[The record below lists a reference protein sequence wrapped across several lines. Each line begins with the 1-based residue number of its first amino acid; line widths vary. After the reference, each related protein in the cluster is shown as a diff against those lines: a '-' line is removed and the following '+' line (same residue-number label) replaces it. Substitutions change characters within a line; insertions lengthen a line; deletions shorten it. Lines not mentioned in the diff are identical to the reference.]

1 MTWSIFNDLQH
12 NASWCEMQW
21 NVHNQFMSS
30 WLTTCIFSLNF
41 VATPAFFQIID
52 GVLSVAILAARDQ
65 STPTLFITPT
75 RALKIS
81 LAVMVS
87 ITGNNPRNSSLTEK
101 VSSTPR
107 INMASSD
114 ARLFCK
120 NKQEYMKNKPKT
132 GNLTEKQA
140 QHALAGK
147 CNKKKKQQVI

>member
-21 NVHNQFMSS
+21 NVHNQFIMSS
-30 WLTTCIFSLNF
+30 WLTICIFSLNF

-87 ITGNNPRNSSLTEK
+87 ITHRQQPQELLSDGKSL
-101 VSSTPR
+101 
-107 INMASSD
+107 INT
-114 ARLFCK
+114 K
-120 NKQEYMKNKPKT
+120 NKY
-132 GNLTEKQA
+132 G
-140 QHALAGK
+140 
-147 CNKKKKQQVI
+147 